1 MKEPTPVNPTLTRQR
16 PDRRRAARRMTLLA
30 AGSALLMMAAGAS
43 AHHGWSEYDAGNTL
57 TVTGAILESGYD
69 NPHGFVRLKAGDRVW
84 RVILAP
90 PSRMESRGLPRA
102 SLKAGVTATVVGY
115 PHRKDAQEMRAE
127 RITLQGG
134 QPVELR

>member
-1 MKEPTPVNPTLTRQR
+1 MNPIVPMQL
-16 PDRRRAARRMTLLA
+16 PPGAPPARRGALLA
-30 AGSALLMMAAGAS
+30 VGAALLMLAASAS
-43 AHHGWSEYDAGNTL
+43 AHHGWSEYDAGNVL
-57 TVTGAILESGYD
+57 TVTGSILDAGYD
-69 NPHGFVRLKAGDRVW
+69 NPHGFVRLKSGDRVW

-90 PSRMESRGLPRA
+90 PSRMESRGLARA

>member
-1 MKEPTPVNPTLTRQR
+1 MNTTCPMP
-16 PDRRRAARRMTLLA
+16 PDDARGALPPLRRAALAAAGAVLLLA
-30 AGSALLMMAAGAS
+30 AAGAS
-43 AHHGWSEYDAGNTL
+43 AHHGWSEYDAGKTL
-57 TVTGAILESGYD
+57 TLTGAILESGYD

-127 RITLQGG
+127 RITLEGG